1 MIFGYARVSTTDQ
14 NPDLQFDALKQAG
27 YDRIFTDKASG
38 VKADRPQ
45 YSKLLDQVRPG
56 DTILIWKLDRLGR
69 SLRHLL
75 DVVDFLNDRHVGLK
89 SLTDPIDTTTSQG
102 KLIFNIFACLAEF
115 ERDLISERTK
125 AGLAAARARGRI
137 GGRPK
142 GLSPE
147 AKRNAIAAA
156 SLYRE
161 GNHSIPEICQAL
173 SISKSTFYRYLKY
186 EKRRLQK
193 EVESASKE

>member
-27 YDRIFTDKASG
+27 YDRLFTDKASG
-38 VKADRPQ
+38 AKADRPQ
-45 YSKLLDQVRPG
+45 YLLMLDQIRPG

-75 DVVDFLNDRHVGLK
+75 DLVDIFNEKDVGLK
-89 SLTDPIDTTTSQG
+89 SLTDPIDTTTSRG
-102 KLIFNIFACLAEF
+102 KLIFNIFASLAEF
-115 ERDLISERTK
+115 ERDLIRERTM

-147 AKRNAIAAA
+147 GKRNAIAAA

-161 GNHSIPEICQAL
+161 GNHTIPEICEAL
-173 SISKSTFYRYLKY
+173 SISKSSFYRYLRFDKS
-186 EKRRLQK
+186 RRKTPSQEQK
-193 EVESASKE
+193 IA

>member
-14 NPDLQFDALKQAG
+14 NPDLQFDALSQAG

-38 VKADRPQ
+38 AKADRPQ
-45 YSKLLDQVRPG
+45 YCKLLDQVRPG

-75 DVVDFLNDRHVGLK
+75 DVVDFLNERHVGLK

-147 AKRNAIAAA
+147 GKRNAIAAA
-156 SLYRE
+156 SLFRE
-161 GNHSIPEICQAL
+161 GNHTILEICQAL
-173 SISKSTFYRYLKY
+173 NISRSTFYRYLRY
-186 EKRRLQK
+186 ERKRLK
-193 EVESASKE
+193 EEVKATEND